1 MNFKFKHTE
10 KIVGLFILI
19 AIVIL
24 IAGMISLAIYK
35 KMFIEGTTFKTKL
48 SSAEG
53 LSTSTV
59 LTFRGY
65 EIGKVKKYSLD
76 EDNNID
82 AEIFIYKKFREKI
95 VRGCA
100 IYRQVSPISG
110 KTWLLLLYPNQLPLR
125 ISPNGTTLS
134 VLLPDE
140 SYIPSLDMYDGKKL
154 LEDKII
160 EKYGDSITILFED
173 ARDFVSNLRQEVRL
187 KQDSFQDFFKNLAQF
202 ADSLARNS
210 KILDNVSLMTD
221 PDKGPVFSTLNQFSD
236 ISKKLNESV
245 NQLNT
250 LIANYKQPDGIIP
263 KMMQI
268 NPEDIDKTMQNVNKN
283 LETLYQ
289 MIKSLQDQV
298 PMIAEVLMNT
308 DKTLQALNNNPLLR
322 GGIPKEFK
330 NTNSSKKK
338 RLDMSSE
345 TDSTKNTPG
354 TETKKEK
361 DNKNENEN
369 K

>member
-10 KIVGLFILI
+10 KIVGVFIFT

-24 IAGMISLAIYK
+24 IAGIITIAVYQKL
-35 KMFIEGTTFKTKL
+35 FIKGFTFKTKL

-53 LSTSTV
+53 LSTSTIIS
-59 LTFRGY
+59 FRGY
-65 EIGKVKKYSLD
+65 EIGKIRNYLLD

-82 AEIFIYKKFREKI
+82 AEIFIYKDFREKI
-95 VRGCA
+95 VKGCA

-110 KTWLLLLYPNQLPLR
+110 KTWLILLYPNQLPLR
-125 ISPNGTTLS
+125 ITKNGTTLS
-134 VLLPDE
+134 VLLPE
-140 SYIPSLDMYDGKKL
+140 GSYLPSLDMYDGKKL

-160 EKYGDSITILFED
+160 EKYGDSIAILFED

-187 KQDSFQDFFKNLAQF
+187 KQDSFQDFFKNLAEF
-202 ADSLARNS
+202 ANSLARNS
-210 KILDNVSLMTD
+210 KILDNITLMTD
-221 PDKGPVFSTLNQFSD
+221 PNKGPVFSTLNQFVD

-245 NQLNT
+245 NQLNS
-250 LIANYKQPDGIIP
+250 LIENYKKPDGIIP

-268 NPEDIDKTMQNVNKN
+268 KPEEIDKTMQNLNKN

-289 MIKSLQDQV
+289 MIKSLQEQV

-308 DKTLQALNNNPLLR
+308 DKTLQGLNNNPLLR
-322 GGIPKEFK
+322 GGIPKENK

-338 RLDMSSE
+338 RLDMDNE
-345 TDSTKNTPG
+345 NNKINNN
-354 TETKKEK
+354 KEK
-361 DNKNENEN
+361 K
-369 K
+369 